1 MNTHEVADYL
11 RIKERKVYDLIAK
24 KAIPC
29 TRVTGKW
36 LFPKPLI
43 DAWLA
48 RGTETIGVSLAPPPA
63 VVAGSHDPLLD
74 WSLRESRC
82 DLAVL
87 PGGSLDGLRR
97 FAGGDAVLCGL
108 HIPEPEGY
116 NTQSVAKQCAGQ
128 GTVLVEWA
136 WRDQGLVLAKGNP
149 LGITSVADLVAVGA
163 RVAIRQP
170 DAGSRLLFQNLLDE
184 AGIEFDQLNALAEVF
199 RSENDLGLAILDD
212 KADVGLG
219 IAAVARG
226 QRLDFVP
233 LARERFDLLI
243 RRRDFF
249 EPPFQTLLG
258 FSRTEH
264 FREKAKEMGGYDVAN
279 VGQISASLD

>member
-1 MNTHEVADYL
+1 MNTREVADYL
-11 RIKERKVYDLIAK
+11 RIKERKVYDLISK
-24 KAIPC
+24 KEIPC

-48 RGTETIGVSLAPPPA
+48 RGTETMGISLAPPPA

-74 WSLRESRC
+74 WSLRKSGC
-82 DLAVL
+82 DLALL

-116 NTQSVAKQCAGQ
+116 NSQTVAKQCAGQ

-136 WRDQGLVLAKGNP
+136 RREQGLVLAKGNT
-149 LGITSVADLVAVGA
+149 LNITSLADLVKVNA
-163 RVAIRQP
+163 RVAVRQP
-170 DAGSRLLFQNLLDE
+170 DAGSRLLFQNLLDQ
-184 AGIEFDQLNALAEVF
+184 AGIEFDQLNALTEVF
-199 RSENDLGLAILDD
+199 RNENDLGLAILDG
-212 KADVGLG
+212 KADAGLG

-233 LARERFDLLI
+233 LHRERFDLLA
-243 RRRDFF
+243 RRRDYF
-249 EPPFQTLLG
+249 EPPIQTLLA
-258 FSRTEH
+258 FTRTEA
-264 FREKAKEMGGYDVAN
+264 FREKAEEMGGYDIAN
-279 VGQISASLD
+279 IGQISASLD